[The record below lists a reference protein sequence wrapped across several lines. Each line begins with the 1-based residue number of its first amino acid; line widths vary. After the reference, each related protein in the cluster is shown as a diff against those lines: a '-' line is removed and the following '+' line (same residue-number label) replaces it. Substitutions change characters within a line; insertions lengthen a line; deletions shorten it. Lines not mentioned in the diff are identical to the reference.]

1 MKLTKSQLR
10 EIIREEMQKLNEFT
24 VIDKAIAPG
33 QRKYFDQMN
42 DVYFE
47 FLRTLAKNDGKS
59 TGKLSNN
66 DLDNL
71 YGDTVKKKYNLKGKK
86 YSEMAQELI
95 DKKVIKLK

>member
-1 MKLTKSQLR
+1 MKLTKTQLR
-10 EIIREEMQKLNEFT
+10 EIIREEIQKLNEFT
-24 VIDKAIAPG
+24 VIDIAPG

-86 YSEMAQELI
+86 YSDMAQELI